1 MEEKEKQSQRQK
13 KRFAKKAKAEIATD
27 NKAAAG
33 PDTEESKV
41 NKNRQIV
48 KSRPKKC
55 HLRWM

>member
-41 NKNRQIV
+41 NETDRLSSLV
-48 KSRPKKC
+48 
-55 HLRWM
+55 